1 MSMFAQMVVDLS
13 QNSYVGPSMVQSKRL
28 LDLLFIEFSGVRHS
42 VIVIEQND
50 LEEFCRQLIVIELLE
65 SFIFASM
72 DENHN
77 KALLV

>member
-28 LDLLFIEFSGVRHS
+28 LDLLFIEFPGVRHS

-72 DENHN
+72 DENQN